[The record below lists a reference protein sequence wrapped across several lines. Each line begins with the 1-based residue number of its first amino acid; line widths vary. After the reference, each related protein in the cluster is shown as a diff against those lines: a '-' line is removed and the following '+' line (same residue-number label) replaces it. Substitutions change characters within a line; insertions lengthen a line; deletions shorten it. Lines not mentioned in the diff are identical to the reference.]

1 MDEPESDWLGE
12 LRWRGYPRVEDED
25 PPAREPRR
33 APVADESRAEQL
45 AGENTALRARVA
57 ALTRLAAEFERR
69 LADAAAACEA
79 ADLEA
84 QERLREAQLA
94 ASAARREASER
105 PAAAVPASEEEVRLL
120 RQELRDLLAKF
131 SRLAESFGQKP

>member
-12 LRWRGYPRVEDED
+12 LRWRGYPRVEDEE

-33 APVADESRAEQL
+33 TRVAVDSRADQL
-45 AGENTALRARVA
+45 AGENAALRARLA
-57 ALTRLAAEFERR
+57 AQSRLAAEFERR
-69 LADAAAACEA
+69 LAEAAAACEA

-84 QERLREAQLA
+84 QALLREAA
-94 ASAARREASER
+94 TASASARREAPER
-105 PAAAVPASEEEVRLL
+105 PAAPAAASEEEVRQL